1 MNYGLTKSERLTSQ
15 LVIDKLFA
23 GGNASMAAF
32 PLRIVYMQMEK
43 EEQSGDAEH
52 DESLKHPPVSILV
65 SVPKKRFRHA
75 VDRNRMKRLVREA
88 YRKQKHTLWHQLQDS
103 GQGMAVA
110 FICIAQHMCDYNMV
124 YAAIGKALS
133 KIAAKQKELQSNTP
147 NKQSDIG

>member
-1 MNYGLTKSERLTSQ
+1 MEAKLSETLCKAERITSKRTIDQ
-15 LVIDKLFA
+15 LFGTDNNSITAYPFRV
-23 GGNASMAAF
+23 
-32 PLRIVYMQMEK
+32 VYMPIQ
-43 EEQSGDAEH
+43 QPDV
-52 DESLKHPPVSILV
+52 PVSILV
-65 SVPKKRFRHA
+65 SVPKKRFHHA
-75 VDRNRMKRLVREA
+75 IDRNRMKRLVREA

-133 KIAAKQKELQSNTP
+133 KIAARQKELQSNTP